1 MSDTTHESTPLDS
14 LLERSALAAM
24 RAELGLLT
32 PKQRSEAEQLLKGND
47 EQFDGMRLVEIC
59 LEGRAADDQ
68 RVAQRSLLALR
79 SRFVDSGGDAARPR
93 RRRSNLVVRAGAS
106 LTAKLIFSAIYTV
119 VLVALLF
126 VVNYHWP
133 SINIYEFGQQVM
145 LLLGLG

>member
-1 MSDTTHESTPLDS
+1 MSDTPNESTSLDS
-14 LLERSALAAM
+14 LLARSALAAM
-24 RAELGLLT
+24 RIELGLLT
-32 PKQRSEAEQLLKGND
+32 PKQRSEAEALLQGS
-47 EQFDGMRLVEIC
+47 EEHFDGARLVDIC

-79 SRFVDSGGDAARPR
+79 SRFVDSGGESGRPR
-93 RRRSNLVVRAGAS
+93 RRRGNLVVRAGAS

-126 VVNYHWP
+126 LLNYHWP